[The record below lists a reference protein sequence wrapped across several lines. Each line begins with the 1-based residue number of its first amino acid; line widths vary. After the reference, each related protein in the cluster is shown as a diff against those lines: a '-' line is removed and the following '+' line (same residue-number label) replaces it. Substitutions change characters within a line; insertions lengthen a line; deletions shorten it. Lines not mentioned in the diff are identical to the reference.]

1 MTDVTTARMYVELVA
16 TTEIQ
21 TDFAATGYIPH
32 WDLDQ
37 PEEVFEEA
45 NSEGDNGTFYG
56 FTEEY
61 GNWVQQLPKA
71 ADELAEAAGRLC
83 YHSFLRP
90 NPKTKKN
97 SGYIEN
103 IVRQQHFSVLE
114 HATATFFISG
124 VSRALTH
131 ELVRHRHFSFSQVSQ
146 RYVNHS
152 ETNVVI
158 PPVINEL
165 PELWRESIIHEIV
178 DSAFQAKETYGY
190 IYDVLR
196 ENGFSLKEARGAA
209 RAVLPEATETEI
221 VVTGNHRAWR
231 EFLQKRLSPAADAEI
246 RHLAELVLVEL
257 KKIAP
262 STYQDFEDEVKRDA

>member
-1 MTDVTTARMYVELVA
+1 MKDVTARMYVELIA
-16 TTEIQ
+16 ATEIQ
-21 TDFAATGYIPH
+21 TDFSSTGYIPH

-37 PEEVFEEA
+37 PEEMFEEA
-45 NSEGDNGTFYG
+45 DSEGIALDGKFYQ
-56 FTEEY
+56 FTTQY
-61 GNWVQQLPKA
+61 NNWAQQLPKP

-97 SGYIEN
+97 PGYINN
-103 IVRQQHFSVLE
+103 ILNQQHFSVLE

-152 ETNVVI
+152 ETSVVI
-158 PPVINEL
+158 PPVVNEL
-165 PELWRESIIHEIV
+165 PDSIADSIIHEII
-178 DSAFQAKETYGY
+178 DSVLQARETYDY
-190 IYDVLR
+190 IYEILHN
-196 ENGFSLKEARGAA
+196 NGFSRKEARGAA

-221 VVTGNHRAWR
+221 VVTGNHRAFR

-246 RHLAELVLVEL
+246 RHLAEMILVEL
-257 KKIAP
+257 KRIAP
-262 STYQDFEDEVKRDA
+262 NTYQDFEESDV